1 MYTEGYSIVEA
12 NRELSGNQ
20 PVLGGS
26 AKHADK
32 LLEIL
37 VDRVNRTIHLEF
49 QSTYDK
55 GMARRMFEYG
65 LRTVKE
71 PSSIDKN
78 GEVYE
83 LPTSILVNVRP
94 QVWTGPNT
102 RTLKFCMGSGFE
114 RQEVALRYPVM
125 NIADSMPE
133 VVKLMNASTMEAV
146 DAAVREL
153 DESAHALTGDAM
165 LDDMF
170 RWACVLVA
178 SPQSFDEGV
187 LSASVEKGV
196 SVLKQNAQWW
206 GTSYIEKGRQ
216 EGIEKGRQEG
226 RQDTLEEVIGNLMDN
241 FGWTREK
248 AMKAVGRKQDGQ
260 GLGPSK
266 MSL

>member
-1 MYTEGYSIVEA
+1 MGPVYSEDYSLAEVK
-12 NRELSGNQ
+12 RELSVNQ

-26 AKHADK
+26 TKYADK
-32 LLEIL
+32 LIEIL
-37 VDRVNRTIHLEF
+37 VDEINKKIHLEF
-49 QSTYDK
+49 QSTFDS

-65 LRTVKE
+65 LRTVKD
-71 PSSIDKN
+71 PSSSDKS

-83 LPTSILVNVRP
+83 LPASILVNVRP

-114 RQEVALRYPVM
+114 RQEVILRYPVM

-133 VVKLMNASTMEAV
+133 VVNLMNASTMEAV

-196 SVLKQNAQWW
+196 SVLKQNARWW
-206 GTSYIEKGRQ
+206 GEAYIEKGRQ
-216 EGIEKGRQEG
+216 K
-226 RQDTLEEVIGNLMDN
+226 TLEEDIRNLMVN
-241 FGWTREK
+241 MGWTREK
-248 AMKAVGRKQDGQ
+248 AMKALGRKQDGQ
-260 GLGPSK
+260 GIGPSK
-266 MSL
+266 MNL